1 LAFST
6 TPLVGSGEK
15 LGTDPWIGKSACWGL
30 CQEPFFSGAVTPSN
44 SVGGSWKAATYGDHP
59 QEAYVGRTWAGVG
72 SVRVVLVGFS
82 PAGCTSIRIVATLGY
97 E

>member
-1 LAFST
+1 MDVWLS
-6 TPLVGSGEK
+6 PLVGSGEK
-15 LGTDPWIGKSACWGL
+15 LGMDPLIDQPACWGL

-44 SVGGSWKAATYGDHP
+44 SVGGSWKVATYGDCP
-59 QEAYVGRTWAGVG
+59 QEAYTGRTWTGVG

-82 PAGCTSIRIVATLGY
+82 PAGCISIRITVTLGY